1 MKLKQRGATVIQV
14 DNKSVIKLAKNP
26 VNHERSKHINVRF
39 HFIRDHV
46 KEGSVELLHV
56 ASQDQVADILTKPL
70 PKVLFDKYKKMI
82 GMTDGRS
89 I

>member
-1 MKLKQRGATVIQV
+1 MRYNRDSSRQQISNELT
-14 DNKSVIKLAKNP
+14 KNL
-26 VNHERSKHINVRF
+26 VNHERSKHIDIRF

-56 ASQDQVADILTKPL
+56 ASQDQVADIFTKPL
-70 PKVLFDKYKKMI
+70 SKVLYDKYKKMI
-82 GMTDGRS
+82 DMTDGRS